1 MIKVK
6 TLEALVREELTKVY
20 PQLQINC
27 RKVCGDGYDKWGH
40 DLLHM
45 CIEIFLEKKLVDQ
58 LYTIHIGKIEHFITN
73 IMNRQLKLG
82 KTTRFWHKH
91 RKFTNSIREYYT
103 DHFMYK
109 EEDSFKK
116 PFEDEVTDL
125 MQCINIQINKLD
137 PFQKMLIKEK
147 VDLGYTYRDIENKY
161 NIPYSALQ
169 GELKRVLKK
178 IKQTCKHLR

>member
-6 TLEALVREELTKVY
+6 NLERLVREEITKQY
-20 PQLQINC
+20 PQLVINSE
-27 RKVCGDGYDKWGH
+27 KVCGSGSSRWAN

-45 CIEIFLEKKLVDQ
+45 CIEIFLEKPLKDQ
-58 LYTIHIGKIEHFITN
+58 IYTIHIGKVENFVTSL
-73 IMNRQLKLG
+73 MNRQLKLG
-82 KTTRFWHKH
+82 RTTRFYHTH
-91 RKFTNSIREYYT
+91 RKFTERMREYYT
-103 DHFMYK
+103 DHFIYK

-125 MQCINIQINKLD
+125 MQCINSEINKLD

-147 VDLGYTYRDIENKY
+147 VDLGYTYRDIANKY
-161 NIPYSALQ
+161 NISYSALQ
-169 GELKRVLKK
+169 SELKRVLKK